1 MSIKVQITGE
11 IPYYLTP
18 GDEFLTSFDID
29 SWLGTDEIGSV
40 DYSAIDENEEVT
52 VVCFDTDKSTYTTD
66 AFKPYIKAGDD
77 DSKQYILK
85 CLVTTLLS
93 YVKAFYI
100 IIKVNE
106 SKAKKY

>member
-1 MSIKVQITGE
+1 MSIKVQLTAQ

-18 GDEFLTSFDID
+18 GDEFLVLFDIS
-29 SWLGTDEIGSV
+29 SWLGSDEIQSMA
-40 DYSAIDENEEVT
+40 YSAIDETGDVST
-52 VVCFDTDKSTYTTD
+52 ACFDSDKSEI
-66 AFKPYIKAGDD
+66 AQNIFKAYIKAGDTNA
-77 DSKQYILK
+77 KKFIIK

-106 SKAKKY
+106 NLAQQN